1 MAGKTNSRES
11 IVETASRLFSTQ
23 GYHGTGLNQIIKE
36 SHCPKGSLYYYFPE
50 GKEELARECIEQIK
64 RKVSGKWEEA
74 FDRYAS
80 PAKAI
85 QHHIEMMAED
95 AEHSNFEGFTPLSF
109 WNAVETSSV
118 SLSLREACQA
128 AIDEWRMLVT
138 RRLQS
143 AGLDT
148 RRAEETATVVLS
160 MLEGSL
166 IIAMTNRDTGPIRIA
181 SKYMGILVERVL
193 QDGATEKIEIIEKD
207 NNK

>member
-11 IVETASRLFSTQ
+11 IVGTASRLFSTQ

-36 SHCPKGSLYYYFPE
+36 SRCPKGSLYYYFPA

-143 AGLDT
+143 AGLDPL
-148 RRAEETATVVLS
+148 RAEETATVVLS

-193 QDGATEKIEIIEKD
+193 QDGATNKIEIIEKD